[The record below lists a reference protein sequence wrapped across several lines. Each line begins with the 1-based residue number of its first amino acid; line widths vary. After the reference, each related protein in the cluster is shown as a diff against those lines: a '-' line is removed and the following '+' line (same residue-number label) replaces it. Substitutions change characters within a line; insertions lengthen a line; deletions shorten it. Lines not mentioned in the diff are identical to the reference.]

1 MARALTEGELLA
13 RAQAGDADAY
23 AALVRAHQ
31 DIAFR
36 TALLITQNAA
46 DAEEAAQDGFVKA
59 WRALS
64 RFREGAPLRPWLLT
78 IVANEARN
86 RRRSA
91 GRRAALALR
100 VAESDPVGASAETE
114 ITCSTW
120 EMLSVIVSAMVCP
133 TARSIPSRMLVAK
146 FGALTVT
153 RYAPSGS
160 SSPRNRPS
168 ASVVRGREKF
178 VPRFVMVTW
187 APANAR
193 PDGSLTIP
201 SMFPVLAWD

>member
-46 DAEEAAQDGFVKA
+46 DAEEAAQDAFVKA
-59 WRALS
+59 WRALG

-100 VAESDPVGASAETE
+100 AAQEQGAGSSAEAE
-114 ITCSTW
+114 AL
-120 EMLSVIVSAMVCP
+120 ELE
-133 TARSIPSRMLVAK
+133 SR
-146 FGALTVT
+146 GALLGALSRLRPDDRLVLGCRYLLELSEAETAAALRVKTGTVKSRT
-153 RYAPSGS
+153 SRALE
-160 SSPRNRPS
+160 RLR
-168 ASVVRGREKF
+168 AHADLDAIRD
-178 VPRFVMVTW
+178 
-187 APANAR
+187 APAVPGAE
-193 PDGSLTIP
+193 P
-201 SMFPVLAWD
+201 SEGGTPWL